1 MVELAD
7 APICQRAHILAWNRE
22 KSLNTWD
29 RGAMVMWQNN
39 QSVNSSDTTS
49 NDIPLDRGAKIILW
63 GSAISILGDAIQ
75 QVIGGAI
82 SIEEA
87 RISAQ
92 QQKATRT
99 CESTKSNR

>member
-1 MVELAD
+1 
-7 APICQRAHILAWNRE
+7 
-22 KSLNTWD
+22 
-29 RGAMVMWQNN
+29 MWQNN
-39 QSVNSSDTTS
+39 QSVNSSDTSS

-75 QVIGGAI
+75 VIGGAI

-92 QQKATRT
+92 QQQERT